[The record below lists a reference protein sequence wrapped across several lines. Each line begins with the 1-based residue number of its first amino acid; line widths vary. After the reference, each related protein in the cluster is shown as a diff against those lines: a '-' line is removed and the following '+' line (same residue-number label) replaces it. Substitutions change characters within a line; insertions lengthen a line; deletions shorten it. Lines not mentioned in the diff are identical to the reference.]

1 MAHSK
6 ASLKKRVAIQKS
18 GGPGASSVCKNNKVR
33 SISGVFKHK
42 SVAAAKAAE
51 TKRYHSTKSI
61 LGSDKVRGA
70 GNTTNFNK

>member
-1 MAHSK
+1 ME
-6 ASLKKRVAIQKS
+6 RVDALS
-18 GGPGASSVCKNNKVR
+18 GEVCKNNKVR

-61 LGSDKVRGA
+61 LGSDNVRGA